1 MPDALCLAFSPMPSV
16 RLQTSSAT
24 YDVLIGAGLVDSLG
38 TLARDRLARPA
49 KRAFLAFDS
58 GLPAALVERAAASI
72 TAAGYHLARAPLT
85 ASESHKSLDELE
97 KLLAAIAASK
107 LERFEP
113 VFALGGGIVGDL
125 AGFAAA
131 SYRRGVPIIQCPTT
145 LLSMVDASV
154 GGKTGVNLDAG
165 GSLKKNL
172 VGAFHQPSV
181 VVIDVDSLVSLP
193 DRHLRSGLAECIKH
207 GMISA
212 GDGALKTDPDL
223 FSWTT
228 ANMRAFLA
236 RDAAALTELI
246 TRNVRVKAAVV
257 GTDERE
263 ELPPEQG
270 GRALLNLGHTFG
282 HAIETIPNLSPD
294 GSSQHAPLHHGEAV
308 AIGLLAA
315 AHCSH
320 AAGLCSADVPSAAQA
335 AIHAAGL
342 PTKLANLPNSDELIA
357 WMAHDK
363 KVVGGKLR
371 LVLPTGTTTGT
382 SIVVEDATTDHIAAG
397 WHAVRAE

>member
-1 MPDALCLAFSPMPSV
+1 MPSV
-16 RLQTSSAT
+16 RLQTSSAS
-24 YDVLIGAGLVDSLG
+24 YDVLISTGLVDSLG
-38 TLARDRLARPA
+38 TLARERLARPA

-58 GLPAALVERAAASI
+58 GLPSALVERASASI
-72 TAAGYHLARAPLT
+72 TAAGYHLSRASLT

-97 KLLAAIAASK
+97 KLLAAIAISK

-113 VFALGGGIVGDL
+113 IFALGGGIIGDL

-131 SYRRGVPIIQCPTT
+131 SYRRGVPVIQCPTT

-154 GGKTGVNLDAG
+154 GGKTGVNLSAG

-172 VGAFHQPSV
+172 VGAFHQPSLV
-181 VVIDVDSLVSLP
+181 AIDVDSLASLP

-223 FSWTT
+223 FSWTST
-228 ANMRAFLA
+228 NMRALLS
-236 RDAAALTELI
+236 RDPATLTELI

-282 HAIETIPNLSPD
+282 HAIETIPHLSPD
-294 GSSQHAPLHHGEAV
+294 GSPANAPLHHGEAV
-308 AIGLLAA
+308 AIGLIAA

-320 AAGLCSADVPSAAQA
+320 AAGLCTPEIPRALEST
-335 AIHAAGL
+335 IRAAGL
-342 PTKLANLPNSDELIA
+342 PTRLANLPADDQLIA
-357 WMAHDK
+357 LMSHDK
-363 KVVGGKLR
+363 KVVGDKLR
-371 LVLPTGTTTGT
+371 LILPTGPTPGT
-382 SIVVEDATTDHIAAG
+382 SIVVEDATPAHIDAG
-397 WHAVRAE
+397 WQAVRD

>member
-1 MPDALCLAFSPMPSV
+1 MPCIPVL
-16 RLQTSSAT
+16 TSSAS

-38 TLARDRLARPA
+38 TLVRERLARPA

-58 GLPAALVERAAASI
+58 GLPSTLVERAAASI
-72 TAAGYHLARAPLT
+72 TAAGYHLSRASLT
-85 ASESHKSLDELE
+85 ASESHKSLAELE
-97 KLLAAIAASK
+97 KLLAAIAVSK

-113 VFALGGGIVGDL
+113 IFALGGGIIGDL

-131 SYRRGVPIIQCPTT
+131 SYRRGVPVIQCPTT

-154 GGKTGVNLDAG
+154 GGKTGVNLNAG

-172 VGAFHQPSV
+172 VGAFHQPSLV
-181 VVIDVDSLVSLP
+181 AIDVDSLSSLP

-223 FSWTT
+223 FSWTST
-228 ANMRAFLA
+228 NMRALLT
-236 RDAAALTELI
+236 RDAAKLTELI
-246 TRNVRVKAAVV
+246 TRNVRVKTAVV

-294 GSSQHAPLHHGEAV
+294 GSSVNAPLHHGEAV

-320 AAGLCSADVPSAAQA
+320 AAGLCTLEIPKALEAV
-335 AIHAAGL
+335 IHAAGL
-342 PTKLANLPNSDELIA
+342 PTRLANLPGTDELIA
-357 WMAHDK
+357 LMSHDK

-371 LVLPTGTTTGT
+371 LVLPIGPTPGT
-382 SIVVEDATTDHIAAG
+382 SIVVEDATPDHIAAG
-397 WHAVRAE
+397 WQAVRA